1 MPTCSGQER
10 IIPSL
15 LVQHDYLQSEN
26 TLTVIYGAEES
37 DETVCRRIH
46 YILCQA
52 DSQDTELTGSL
63 HSEAAF

>member
-1 MPTCSGQER
+1 MLGA
-10 IIPSL
+10 
-15 LVQHDYLQSEN
+15 
-26 TLTVIYGAEES
+26 GAEES